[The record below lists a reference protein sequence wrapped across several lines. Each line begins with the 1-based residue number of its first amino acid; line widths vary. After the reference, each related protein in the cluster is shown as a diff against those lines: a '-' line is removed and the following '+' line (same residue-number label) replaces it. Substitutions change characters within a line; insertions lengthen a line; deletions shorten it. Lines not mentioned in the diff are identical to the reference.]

1 MLEPV
6 TLGQARFNCPGV
18 AADERGVAMGRRLL
32 CLFSDLQRALGF
44 IRALSRAG
52 ALKDVLGSLELE
64 EVTAPSGLRE
74 VAASFDVAGS
84 YQADGPAA
92 AARAQQ
98 GVVFTGTVRHYVPYR
113 DSSRPL
119 GVDLQ
124 DASLLSSQ
132 DKGHALYQDAGLD
145 RRAPGQRLDV
155 RDLLLRMTPVIL
167 RPKELRD
174 QRPDALYVRVPR
186 GVLPRVQSYLWRRR
200 VDTELCVVRP
210 AQGSLFGGNATE
222 VGLLRCR
229 ELPPGALTL
238 LEGTPGVEVY
248 VPAVENVLVQR
259 GWRHPVH
266 LDGCAA
272 LFPREEVILFAAGRR
287 TVERLAGPLQMVAL
301 DDVMDVDLRQA
312 AGAPM
317 PAASLLPPQDISHLG
332 VEVRLV
338 PDPLARGNAEAAI
351 IPASRLP
358 ELLAMVHVLPAA
370 LWQGS
375 EVALASPWTVVLA
388 PAGVRAMPLGHAL
401 AAVHPRVFL
410 PLGMRFSPRLD
421 ADLLAEH
428 FSLGGNDHLVFFPPP
443 EVAPPFAISRSAF
456 VSLSRAAVH
465 PEDVTAALD
474 TVNLLPG
481 LNTAGEPVVYHPSG
495 GALKKWDGQQKALPP
510 PRENP
515 EG

>member
-1 MLEPV
+1 MLEVV

-18 AADERGVAMGRRLL
+18 AADERGVAMGRRIL
-32 CLFSDLQRALGF
+32 CLFADLQRALGF

-52 ALKDVLGSLELE
+52 ALKDVLGTLELE

-84 YQADGPAA
+84 YQADGAAA
-92 AARAQQ
+92 AARAQA
-98 GVVFTGTVRHYVPYR
+98 GVVYTGTVRHFLPYR

-119 GVDLQ
+119 GMDVQ
-124 DASLLSSQ
+124 DASLLSTQ
-132 DKGHALYQDAGLD
+132 EKGYALYQDAGLD
-145 RRAPGQRLDV
+145 RRVPGQRLDV
-155 RDLLLRMTPVIL
+155 RDLLLRMTPVPL

-174 QRPDALYVRVPR
+174 QRPEALFVRVPR

-200 VDTELCVVRP
+200 VDADLSVVRP
-210 AQGSLFGGNATE
+210 AQGSLFAGAASEIGI
-222 VGLLRCR
+222 LRCR
-229 ELPPGALTL
+229 DLPAGALTL

-248 VPAVENVLVQR
+248 VPALENVLVQR
-259 GWRHPVH
+259 GWRHPVA

-272 LFPREEVILFAAGRR
+272 LFPRDEVVLFAAGRK
-287 TVERLAGPLQMVAL
+287 TVERVAGPLQPVAL
-301 DDVMDVDLRQA
+301 DDVMDVSLRQA
-312 AGAPM
+312 SGAPI
-317 PAASLLPPQDISHLG
+317 PVASLLAAQDVAHLG

-338 PDPLARGNAEAAI
+338 SDPDARGNAEAAI

-358 ELLAMVHVLPAA
+358 ELLAMVHVLPMA

-401 AAVHPRVFL
+401 AAIHPRVFL

-421 ADLLAEH
+421 GELLSEH
-428 FSLGGNDHLVFFPPP
+428 FSLGSNDHLVFFPPP
-443 EVAPPFAISRSAF
+443 EVAPPFAISRGAF

-465 PEDVTAALD
+465 PEDITAALD

-495 GALKKWDGQQKALPP
+495 GALKRWDGQKALPP
-510 PRENP
+510 PSGERQ
-515 EG
+515 G